1 MRPQMTRFAVA
12 MLLVCFVLVSSPG
25 AWAWPVTVPAS
36 SLAGENNSWAERL
49 LDWVQSLID
58 RHQTS
63 HQASAPEPPRN
74 QPKEGS
80 QMDPNGQ
87 H

>member
-1 MRPQMTRFAVA
+1 MRSQMTRLTVTA
-12 MLLVCFVLVSSPG
+12 LLVCFALVSSSG
-25 AWAWPVTVPAS
+25 AWARPVLGPVSTIVREGN
-36 SLAGENNSWAERL
+36 SLAESFLNWAL
-49 LDWVQSLID
+49 SLIE
-58 RHQTS
+58 RRTIPHQSTS
-63 HQASAPEPPRN
+63 PEPPRN